1 MLTQLASGGGFG
13 SLRSCLTGAHDVC
26 TASGAEPMDADGY
39 ESADEGVRGI
49 GGTPP
54 EKKTIA
60 QLKDWLTEQG
70 HEEVVWKLTQE
81 KAKKPAYVA
90 AANQVLGA

>member
-1 MLTQLASGGGFG
+1 M
-13 SLRSCLTGAHDVC
+13 TGTHDVC
-26 TASGAEPMDADGY
+26 AAICAEPMDADGY

-54 EKKTIA
+54 DKKTIA

-70 HEEVVWKLTQE
+70 HEEIVWKLTQE

-90 AANQVLGA
+90 AANHVLGA